1 MNDQGGPDSKNGF
14 VAQVIGNTSLL
25 AAILIYTGWS
35 YLNAQFAYFH
45 LSVISLNISN
55 LDYILHGTF
64 LFIPNIIFVVVLLV
78 IAIVFLS
85 RAPSLTRFVP
95 SVVRRAMSGMS
106 QDSRKVGLGLLITV
120 TAGFLAWLGQHT
132 ADWPANNN
140 GFD

>member
-78 IAIVFLS
+78 IAIVFGCGSFEVSWLRCEDMAVAVS
-85 RAPSLTRFVP
+85 GVVDAFVLAAEVEAP
-95 SVVRRAMSGMS
+95 VVLEVAGG
-106 QDSRKVGLGLLITV
+106 DEGAELEDGL
-120 TAGFLAWLGQHT
+120 
-132 ADWPANNN
+132 
-140 GFD
+140 